1 MFYGKGLI
9 SKISKHKRVSTL
21 NPLRKVVILGV
32 HFSEAVVRVW
42 ELVSKFVDVAIE
54 PGAVFVAVVV

>member
-1 MFYGKGLI
+1 LI
-9 SKISKHKRVSTL
+9 SKISKCKRVLTL
-21 NPLRKVVILGV
+21 NPLHEVVILGV